1 MESWLTTTVSSINLI
16 KMRGQSKVNFSGIK
30 NIILEVIYLL
40 KEKNFFLE
48 LCKLIHIQYRN
59 IKYIIS
65 KLNV

>member
-1 MESWLTTTVSSINLI
+1 
-16 KMRGQSKVNFSGIK
+16 MRGQSKVNFSGIK